1 LTEVQRVVKAV
12 RDVRTSPSDRIVR
25 ASALIALGIGCAGAA
40 LGFALGVGSTGTAT
54 VSVFGIRLEEV
65 PSAWVAAV
73 AAVLAVV
80 ATLLTARGWRTIW
93 GRGRAKEELSVQAEA
108 LRIRRSL
115 LEARVLELEGEVA
128 ELERR
133 IYLQTVAAELYE
145 TISADVQVEMAD
157 VRAYYRSHQD
167 EYLQADGS
175 VAELWAVKDSIRED
189 LIKQAKDEAFGAWL
203 DEARA
208 GADVV
213 VVMDGWWKGLT

>member
-1 LTEVQRVVKAV
+1 MTEVQRVVKAV

-133 IYLQTVAAELYE
+133 REASGSGSPVVALPDLDPVEGSR
-145 TISADVQVEMAD
+145 TRRTSSGSA
-157 VRAYYRSHQD
+157 R
-167 EYLQADGS
+167 
-175 VAELWAVKDSIRED
+175 RED
-189 LIKQAKDEAFGAWL
+189 
-203 DEARA
+203 
-208 GADVV
+208 
-213 VVMDGWWKGLT
+213 